1 MVDVG
6 VEDEGE
12 ARDKMARDSVLG
24 WIGEKRGVSRW
35 VVR

>member
-1 MVDVG
+1 MDVG
-6 VEDEGE
+6 VEDSMA
-12 ARDKMARDSVLG
+12 ARDKMARDGVLD